1 MKAFINSQFS
11 YCSLIWLAIVSCR
24 DLNNKINQIHERALT
39 LVYQNNLSF
48 SNLLDLENS
57 ASVPQKNLPVLVKE
71 IYKVKKEQALEIMTF
86 SN

>member
-11 YCSLIWLAIVSCR
+11 YCSLIWMFYCR
-24 DLNNKINQIHERALT
+24 DLNNKINEIHGRALR

-48 SNLLDLENS
+48 SDLLDLENS
-57 ASVPQKNLPVLVKE
+57 VTVPQKYLPVLVKE
-71 IYKVKKEQALEIMTF
+71 IYKVKKGQALEIMTF

>member
-1 MKAFINSQFS
+1 MF
-11 YCSLIWLAIVSCR
+11 YCR
-24 DLNNKINQIHERALT
+24 DLNNKINEIHGRALR

-57 ASVPQKNLPVLVKE
+57 VTVPRKNLPVLVKE
-71 IYKVKKEQALEIMTF
+71 IYKVKKGQALEIMTF

>member
-11 YCSLIWLAIVSCR
+11 YCSLIWMFHCR
-24 DLNNKINQIHERALT
+24 DLNNKINQIHGRALR

-48 SNLLDLENS
+48 SDLLDLENS
-57 ASVPQKNLPVLVKE
+57 VTVPQKYLPVLVKE
-71 IYKVKKEQALEIMTF
+71 IYKVKKGQALEIMTF